1 MRKDALENRQRIE
14 KKAIELFNQHGV
26 QKVSMNRIAKDLN
39 IGMGTLYR
47 HFKDKSALC
56 ATIIAHDFT
65 DIINEMYK
73 VKNKN
78 SDKQLIF
85 SDSLD
90 IFLTFKSNNSE
101 LLHCIEDT
109 TDKNDFYNSD
119 IYLQLFKFYY
129 EVLGNN
135 TSTAWTTFKVDML
148 LKSLSTNSFEL
159 QKEKRGLS
167 NESIRDYLIKLYIT
181 DEVATN
187 G

>member
-1 MRKDALENRQRIE
+1 
-14 KKAIELFNQHGV
+14 
-26 QKVSMNRIAKDLN
+26 
-39 IGMGTLYR
+39 
-47 HFKDKSALC
+47 
-56 ATIIAHDFT
+56 
-65 DIINEMYK
+65 MYE

-135 TSTAWTTFKVDML
+135 TSTPWTTFKVDML